1 MHLHTDN
8 AKSKG
13 EKPLIN
19 NHKKDM
25 MTPLIIIKKLV
36 VRSDKH
42 CCSIGYLLAAAVGII
57 FFLLN
62 CAAWVLVSA
71 VRQSFASD
79 WLAGG
84 WQQLVVSWPLPSV
97 GRQCCWVKVKLKE
110 SVRSPVFRWWSKQW
124 PHTLNIWPAVW
135 KQSSCPVFF
144 NSLKVSSV
152 LCHKGGFSSCC
163 WWRCSVWKR
172 ERHRT

>member
-19 NHKKDM
+19 YHKKDM
-25 MTPLIIIKKLV
+25 MSPLIIIKKLV

-57 FFLLN
+57 FF
-62 CAAWVLVSA
+62 
-71 VRQSFASD
+71 RQSFASD

-97 GRQCCWVKVKLKE
+97 GRQCC
-110 SVRSPVFRWWSKQW
+110 
-124 PHTLNIWPAVW
+124 
-135 KQSSCPVFF
+135 
-144 NSLKVSSV
+144 
-152 LCHKGGFSSCC
+152 
-163 WWRCSVWKR
+163 
-172 ERHRT
+172 